1 MPEAVATVD
10 VVINGRRHQLQ
21 CDDGQETRLKR
32 LAAYVDKRVSD
43 LAQNHGQI
51 GDARLLLMTSLLV
64 ADELS
69 DAYDELKRLRT
80 ALTDTAKQSERQA
93 AVAMEQVA
101 ERLEAIAGRL
111 EGP

>member
-1 MPEAVATVD
+1 MATVD
-10 VVINGRRHQLQ
+10 VVVNGRRHQLQ

-51 GDARLLLMTSLLV
+51 GDTRLLLMTSLLV

-80 ALTDTAKQSERQA
+80 ALTDTAKQTEKQA
-93 AVAMEQVA
+93 STVVEEVAQ
-101 ERLEAIAGRL
+101 RLEAIASRL
-111 EGP
+111 EGA

>member
-1 MPEAVATVD
+1 MATVD

-32 LAAYVDKRVSD
+32 LAAYIDKRVSD

-51 GDARLLLMTSLLV
+51 GDTRLLLMTSLLV

-69 DAYDELKRLRT
+69 DAYDEIKRLR
-80 ALTDTAKQSERQA
+80 ADLDQQGGRGDKAAAGVVEQA
-93 AVAMEQVA
+93 AQ
-101 ERLEAIAGRL
+101 RIEAIAAAL
-111 EGP
+111 ESA

>member
-1 MPEAVATVD
+1 MATVD
-10 VVINGRRHQLQ
+10 VVVNGRRHQLQ
-21 CDDGQETRLKR
+21 CDDGQETRLRR

-51 GDARLLLMTSLLV
+51 GDTRLLLMTSLLV

-80 ALTDTAKQSERQA
+80 ALTDTAKQTEKHA
-93 AVAMEQVA
+93 ATAIEQVA
-101 ERLEAIAGRL
+101 LRLEAIASRI
-111 EGP
+111 EGA

>member
-1 MPEAVATVD
+1 MATVD
-10 VVINGRRHQLQ
+10 VVVNGRRHQLQ
-21 CDDGQETRLKR
+21 CDDGQDTRLKR

-51 GDARLLLMTSLLV
+51 GDTRLLLMTSLLV

-80 ALTDTAKQSERQA
+80 ALTDTAKQTEKHA
-93 AVAMEQVA
+93 ATAIEQVA
-101 ERLEAIAGRL
+101 QRLEAIASRI
-111 EGP
+111 EGA

>member
-1 MPEAVATVD
+1 MATVD
-10 VVINGRRHQLQ
+10 VTVNGRRHQLQ

-51 GDARLLLMTSLLV
+51 GDTRLLLMTSLLV

-80 ALTDTAKQSERQA
+80 ALTDTAKQTEKHA
-93 AVAMEQVA
+93 AAAIETVAL
-101 ERLEAIAGRL
+101 RLEAIASRI
-111 EGP
+111 EGA

>member
-1 MPEAVATVD
+1 MATVD
-10 VVINGRRHQLQ
+10 VVVNGRRHQLQ

-32 LAAYVDKRVSD
+32 LAAYVDMRVSD

-51 GDARLLLMTSLLV
+51 GDTRLLLMTSLLV

-80 ALTDTAKQSERQA
+80 ALTDTAKQTEKHA
-93 AVAMEQVA
+93 ATAIEQVA
-101 ERLEAIAGRL
+101 LRLEAIASRI
-111 EGP
+111 EGA